1 MVFDARSHRGY
12 LHTLKTY
19 AAVPTFCTSFGWNQD
34 GSANVLVDKQD
45 KELAVLI
52 VVGKVVHD
60 RVYCGPSGNWAT
72 GNSYGSLKD
81 AKSQLTICRPDEDEF
96 AKDFDNA
103 FKTIGKI
110 QSAIATSQ
118 DRRNLLIGESDLI
131 NNIRFSAPL
140 FEQRPSVSEFSFLF
154 QIKFIG
160 VL

>member
-1 MVFDARSHRGY
+1 MPFPQGLFAHLENLRHRPHF
-12 LHTLKTY
+12 LHVLRLESRW
-19 AAVPTFCTSFGWNQD
+19 VCQR
-34 GSANVLVDKQD
+34 LVDKQD

-72 GNSYGSLKD
+72 GNLYGSLKD
-81 AKSQLTICRPDEDEF
+81 AKSQLMICRPDEDDF
-96 AKDFDNA
+96 AKDFNNA

-118 DRRNLLIGESDLI
+118 DHRKLLIRESDLI

-140 FEQRPSVSEFSFLF
+140 FEQRPSVSELSFLF